1 VDIFDEI
8 EAEAGDPFEELEQDD
23 KTELQNLHK
32 KLAEK
37 LERKRE
43 REAASANR
51 KIKTELTALIKEE
64 SNSSNQ
70 KLIGELT
77 SLVKSEVSK
86 LKPVTQVNVV
96 ERIIHTPVKSEPVSP
111 VVLPPKV
118 IEKTIIQQVER
129 KDKGEIE
136 SLKKELESLKKQMK
150 ERDKDIAVQ
159 YIGTMIPNYSG
170 QDGTVLTARNGKI
183 QWETGNSSGSGM
195 PTNWTWED
203 DGTALVLKY
212 NGSEAGR
219 WPYPI

>member
-1 VDIFDEI
+1 M
-8 EAEAGDPFEELEQDD
+8 EQDD

-96 ERIIHTPVKSEPVSP
+96 ERIIHTPVKSEPVAP

-183 QWETGNSSGSGM
+183 QWEEGGASGSSAL
-195 PTNWTWED
+195 PTNWTFED